1 MLSDLRCP
9 ATSHLTFWRATKST
23 LYSLIVLVMHF
34 RAPGLYRDLMFHV
47 PNRNAPSFPV
57 LVPIVF
63 HKLSIIF
70 QGLVVVGFL
79 TMVFYCDG
87 SLARRQTPNLEV

>member
-9 ATSHLTFWRATKST
+9 ATSHLTIWRATKST
-23 LYSLIVLVMHF
+23 LYSLIELVMHF
-34 RAPGLYRDLMFHV
+34 RSPGLYRDLMFHV
-47 PNRNAPSFPV
+47 PNRNAPGFPV

-79 TMVFYCDG
+79 TWFFTVTG
-87 SLARRQTPNLEV
+87 R